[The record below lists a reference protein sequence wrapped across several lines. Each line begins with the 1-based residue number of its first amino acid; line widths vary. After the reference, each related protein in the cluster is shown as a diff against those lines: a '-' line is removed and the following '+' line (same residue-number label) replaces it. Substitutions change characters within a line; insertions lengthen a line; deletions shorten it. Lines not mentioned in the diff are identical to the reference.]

1 MVQQITPRLDLNEI
15 QGDVLIGMQKN
26 AELFIFLKIRD
37 VASFKALMKEYVVGR
52 VTSAVAGL
60 ALGYVRVEVPKD
72 AELQVGS
79 AAARLH

>member
-52 VTSAVAGL
+52 VTSTRTAQE
-60 ALGYVRVEVPKD
+60 RD
-72 AELQVGS
+72 RQVYESRRQG
-79 AAARLH
+79 AAKTEA